1 MIEQLEI
8 ISNFWKKSVEN
19 IKVSRVKQVEST
31 PLEETKVDR
40 VLRDLIQNVRDS
52 NLKFQNGKSQ
62 KEDQVSKEL
71 KDDEGLRNASLFRRF
86 QLPINVE
93 VVAK

>member
-1 MIEQLEI
+1 M
-8 ISNFWKKSVEN
+8 
-19 IKVSRVKQVEST
+19 EST

-40 VLRDLIQNVRDS
+40 VLRDLIQNIRDS

-62 KEDQVSKEL
+62 KENQVSKEL

>member
-1 MIEQLEI
+1 M
-8 ISNFWKKSVEN
+8 
-19 IKVSRVKQVEST
+19 EST

-62 KEDQVSKEL
+62 KENQVSKEL

>member
-1 MIEQLEI
+1 M
-8 ISNFWKKSVEN
+8 
-19 IKVSRVKQVEST
+19 EST

-62 KEDQVSKEL
+62 KEDQVSKKL
-71 KDDEGLRNASLFRRF
+71 KDDEGLRNASL
-86 QLPINVE
+86 
-93 VVAK
+93 